1 MAFEQ
6 EQMTILNNEE
16 KASST
21 RLGGPR
27 NNCLTK
33 CKAYLS
39 VQWKIWVYLLVSLLP
54 VVDSKRVLRLSHY
67 FRPPNPNPNP
77 TLDPYYF
84 RPPDPYLNPTLDPYL
99 PHTHYAALT
108 RKRSIKSTQNRKFP
122 NFNFS
127 IFCGFFF
134 FFFFLDSV
142 IFFWTLYLDDMSQI
156 FFRKLF
162 FIA

>member
-1 MAFEQ
+1 MCSNRPFGL
-6 EQMTILNNEE
+6 TISLIISSIFLLRYFWGF
-16 KASST
+16 ASNKDF
-21 RLGGPR
+21 PQ
-27 NNCLTK
+27 
-33 CKAYLS
+33 A
-39 VQWKIWVYLLVSLLP
+39 V

-134 FFFFLDSV
+134 
-142 IFFWTLYLDDMSQI
+142 WTLQFSFGLCIWMT
-156 FFRKLF
+156 
-162 FIA
+162 